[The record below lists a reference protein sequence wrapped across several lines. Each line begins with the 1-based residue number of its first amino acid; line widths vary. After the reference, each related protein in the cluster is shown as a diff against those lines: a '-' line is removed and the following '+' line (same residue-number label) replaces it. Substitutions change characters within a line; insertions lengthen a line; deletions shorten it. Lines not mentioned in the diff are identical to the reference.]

1 MPAAP
6 SRAGPRQHEQLHVT
20 GVGKCSAGALEE
32 AAPPALHPAPSQQ
45 AARVEVVWF
54 LIAINLCF
62 FFLLL
67 QCLNLVL
74 PEANSVHGNLCTK
87 SFCYSSVCAL
97 RSRSIPKGRLKN
109 IAKKKKKEK
118 NEEKPASCGLL
129 SSFACTLP
137 CCLASPQPLFCSSPH
152 VTNARCPLQRQPA
165 PKLHSSLYFAVSPR
179 SPRRG
184 TGTGSGCPGA
194 TSPAAALLPCARG
207 WLSLSPR
214 PYSELTEVNQSGAR
228 TRLLPSASFS
238 LLKTHEQAEAGAV
251 APRAGRAGGQAAA
264 RRITLNSVSR
274 ATQRKAR

>member
-87 SFCYSSVCAL
+87 SFATALSVL
-97 RSRSIPKGRLKN
+97 
-109 IAKKKKKEK
+109 
-118 NEEKPASCGLL
+118 
-129 SSFACTLP
+129 
-137 CCLASPQPLFCSSPH
+137 
-152 VTNARCPLQRQPA
+152 
-165 PKLHSSLYFAVSPR
+165 
-179 SPRRG
+179 
-184 TGTGSGCPGA
+184 
-194 TSPAAALLPCARG
+194 
-207 WLSLSPR
+207 
-214 PYSELTEVNQSGAR
+214 SGAEV
-228 TRLLPSASFS
+228 F
-238 LLKTHEQAEAGAV
+238 LKAG
-251 APRAGRAGGQAAA
+251 
-264 RRITLNSVSR
+264 
-274 ATQRKAR
+274 

>member
-109 IAKKKKKEK
+109 IAKKKKKMRR
-118 NEEKPASCGLL
+118 NQPPVGCSPASLALCPAASPHLNP
-129 SSFACTLP
+129 SFALP
-137 CCLASPQPLFCSSPH
+137 PMLRML
-152 VTNARCPLQRQPA
+152 
-165 PKLHSSLYFAVSPR
+165 
-179 SPRRG
+179 
-184 TGTGSGCPGA
+184 
-194 TSPAAALLPCARG
+194 AALCNDSQPQNCTQAFTLQFPHAAPGGGRG
-207 WLSLSPR
+207 R
-214 PYSELTEVNQSGAR
+214 
-228 TRLLPSASFS
+228 
-238 LLKTHEQAEAGAV
+238 EAGAQEQPPLRLPCSLV
-251 APRAGRAGGQAAA
+251 PGGG
-264 RRITLNSVSR
+264 
-274 ATQRKAR
+274 